1 MEKAKEAEA
10 KAKKNSQ
17 PQFDL
22 VMKLHGSST
31 VLVKCTIDQSLFN
44 IIERLVEQY
53 HIKRWT
59 EE

>member
-10 KAKKNSQ
+10 KAKKNSE
-17 PQFDL
+17 PKFDL
-22 VMKLHGSST
+22 IMKLHGDAT

-44 IIERLVEQY
+44 IIERIIEQY
-53 HIKRWT
+53 HVKRWT